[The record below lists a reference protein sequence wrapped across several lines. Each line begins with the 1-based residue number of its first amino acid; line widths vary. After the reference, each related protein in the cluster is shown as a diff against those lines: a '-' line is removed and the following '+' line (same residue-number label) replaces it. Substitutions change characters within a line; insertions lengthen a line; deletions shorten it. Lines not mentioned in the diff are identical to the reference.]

1 METLAIGIVV
11 IYAVSL
17 LFIFSYSIIQLN
29 LAIIYLKAKSA
40 GKKRQVLQ
48 PVILADYPTV
58 TVQLPVY
65 NELYVIER
73 LINAVAQLNY
83 PKEKLHIQ
91 ILDDSTDETSALIR
105 RRVEVLQSAGFDI
118 VHLQRTVRKGYKAG
132 ALAYGLESAKGEFI
146 AVFDADFVPSPD
158 FLMQTIPSFSDPKTG
173 VVQTRWEHLNKHH
186 SLLTK
191 LQAFGLDAHFS
202 IEQAGRNAAGH
213 FINFNGTA
221 GVWRK
226 KCIEDAGGWQS
237 DTLTEDL
244 DLSYRAQVRGW
255 KFIYREDIGT
265 PAELPVAINALK
277 NQQFRWNKGAA
288 ECVRKNLGTILQK
301 RGLPFSTKLHAI
313 FHLMN
318 STIFIFIM
326 ATAFL
331 SIPMLFIKDQFPQFS
346 NVFIYASFF
355 LVSFLIL
362 GFFYFISQSQQDK
375 KFPLNLWKF
384 LLTFPLFLSVSMGLA
399 LHNATAVLQGYFG
412 IKSAFIRTPKF
423 NVQEGQKSWR
433 QNKYLEK
440 SFSWMTLAEGMLAL
454 YFAAGIVISFILKDY
469 GLLPFHLMLAFGF
482 GFVCCYSIVH
492 SKTMETKTMN
502 YRWKFRMA
510 RS

>member
-1 METLAIGIVV
+1 MDILVVVIVV
-11 IYAVSL
+11 LYAVSL
-17 LFIFSYSIIQLN
+17 LFIFSYSIIQLS
-29 LAIIYLKAKSA
+29 LAVNYLKT
-40 GKKRQVLQ
+40 KKRKGDTGV
-48 PVILADYPTV
+48 PVATHLSVFPTV

-73 LINAVAQLNY
+73 LLDAAAHLDY
-83 PKEKLHIQ
+83 PKDKLHIQ
-91 ILDDSTDETSALIR
+91 VLDDSTDETKAIINRKVSAM
-105 RRVEVLQSAGFDI
+105 QSAGFDI
-118 VHLQRTVRKGYKAG
+118 EHLQRPVRKGYKAG

-146 AVFDADFVPSPD
+146 AVFDADFVPAPD
-158 FLMQTIPSFSDPKTG
+158 FLLQTLPSFKDPKTG
-173 VVQTRWEHLNKHH
+173 VVQTRWEHLNRRH
-186 SLLTK
+186 SLLTL
-191 LQAFGLDAHFS
+191 LQSFGLDAHFT

-221 GVWRK
+221 GIWRK

-265 PAELPVAINALK
+265 PAELPVAMNALK

-288 ECVRKNLGTILQK
+288 ECVRKNLGTILRK
-301 RGLPFSTKLHAI
+301 RGLPFSTKLHAV

-318 STIFIFIM
+318 SSVFLFIM
-326 ATAFL
+326 TTALL
-331 SIPMLFIKDQFPQFS
+331 SIPMLFIKNQLPQLGSLFL
-346 NVFIYASFF
+346 YASFF

-362 GFFYFISQSQQDK
+362 GFFYFISFTQYDRR
-375 KFPLNLWKF
+375 FPLNLGRF
-384 LLTFPLFLSVSMGLA
+384 LLIFPLFLSVSMGLA
-399 LHNATAVLQGYFG
+399 LHNALAVLEGYFG
-412 IKSAFIRTPKF
+412 KKSAFMRTPKF
-423 NVQEGQKSWR
+423 NVQEGQKSWK

-440 SFSWMTLAEGMLAL
+440 QINGMTIAEGLLAL
-454 YFAAGIVISFILKDY
+454 YFTLGIVCSIILQDY

-482 GFVCCYSIVH
+482 GFVSYYSFAH
-492 SKTMETKTMN
+492 SKPAASKAPG